1 MFKQI
6 VTDLIGQ
13 HLNRYIED
21 FDSNSIHFTGF
32 PSSNL
37 RLNHLRIKPD
47 ALSSLQ
53 LPIVLKHGYVG
64 SLHVVIPFTG
74 LKSTP
79 VQINLENVFI
89 VAGLVKKF
97 DGQEHIKGMRNAT
110 DQAILAANGAEEASR
125 VLELHK
131 ARREVSELLQQRTR
145 AGKTQYLVSWKGY
158 GPEHNTW
165 ESEQNIYERAEQLV
179 LAFKRK
185 AAERTLTI
193 TLTLTRTR
201 TRTRTLNLN
210 LNLNLTLSL
219 TLTLTLTVT
228 LTLNP

>member
-13 HLNRYIED
+13 QLNSFIED

-47 ALSSLQ
+47 ALSALQ
-53 LPIVLKHGYVG
+53 LPVVLKHGYVG
-64 SLHVVIPFTG
+64 SLHIVIPFTG

-97 DGQEHIKGMRNAT
+97 DGQEHIKGVRKAT
-110 DQAILAANGAEEASR
+110 DQAILAANVAEEASR
-125 VLELHK
+125 VLELEH
-131 ARREVSELLQQRTR
+131 ARLEV
-145 AGKTQYLVSWKGY
+145 
-158 GPEHNTW
+158 
-165 ESEQNIYERAEQLV
+165 
-179 LAFKRK
+179 
-185 AAERTLTI
+185 
-193 TLTLTRTR
+193 
-201 TRTRTLNLN
+201 
-210 LNLNLTLSL
+210 
-219 TLTLTLTVT
+219 TLTLTL
-228 LTLNP
+228 NPNPNP

>member
-13 HLNRYIED
+13 QLNSFIED

-47 ALSSLQ
+47 ALSALQ
-53 LPIVLKHGYVG
+53 LPVVLKHGYVG
-64 SLHVVIPFTG
+64 SLHVVIPFAG

-97 DGQEHIKGMRNAT
+97 DGQEHIKGMRKAT
-110 DQAILAANGAEEASR
+110 DQAILAANVAEEASR
-125 VLELHK
+125 VLELEH
-131 ARREVSELLQQRTR
+131 ARLEV
-145 AGKTQYLVSWKGY
+145 
-158 GPEHNTW
+158 
-165 ESEQNIYERAEQLV
+165 
-179 LAFKRK
+179 
-185 AAERTLTI
+185 
-193 TLTLTRTR
+193 
-201 TRTRTLNLN
+201 
-210 LNLNLTLSL
+210 
-219 TLTLTLTVT
+219 TLTLTL
-228 LTLNP
+228 NPNPNPYPNPNPHTHPHTPTHTHTGLHGGIP

>member
-13 HLNRYIED
+13 QLNSFIED

-47 ALSSLQ
+47 ALSALQ
-53 LPIVLKHGYVG
+53 LPVVLKHGYVG
-64 SLHVVIPFTG
+64 SLHIVIPFAG

-97 DGQEHIKGMRNAT
+97 DGQEHIKGMRKAT
-110 DQAILAANGAEEASR
+110 DQAILAANVAEEADSADGR
-125 VLELHK
+125 PKDNKVVGRIYYVWPIVLRQMAADPK
-131 ARREVSELLQQRTR
+131 AVH
-145 AGKTQYLVSWKGY
+145 V
-158 GPEHNTW
+158 
-165 ESEQNIYERAEQLV
+165 EQDL
-179 LAFKRK
+179 
-185 AAERTLTI
+185 
-193 TLTLTRTR
+193 
-201 TRTRTLNLN
+201 
-210 LNLNLTLSL
+210 
-219 TLTLTLTVT
+219 
-228 LTLNP
+228 

>member
-13 HLNRYIED
+13 QLNSFIED

-47 ALSSLQ
+47 ALSALQ
-53 LPIVLKHGYVG
+53 LPVVLKHGYVG
-64 SLHVVIPFTG
+64 SLHVVIPFAG

-97 DGQEHIKGMRNAT
+97 DGQEHIKGMRKAT
-110 DQAILAANGAEEASR
+110 DQAILAANVAEETSR
-125 VLELHK
+125 VLELDK
-131 ARREVSELLQQRTR
+131 ARREVSELLKQRTR

-165 ESEQNIYERAEQLV
+165 ENEQNIYDESLV

-185 AAERTLTI
+185 ARSE
-193 TLTLTRTR
+193 
-201 TRTRTLNLN
+201 
-210 LNLNLTLSL
+210 
-219 TLTLTLTVT
+219 
-228 LTLNP
+228 P